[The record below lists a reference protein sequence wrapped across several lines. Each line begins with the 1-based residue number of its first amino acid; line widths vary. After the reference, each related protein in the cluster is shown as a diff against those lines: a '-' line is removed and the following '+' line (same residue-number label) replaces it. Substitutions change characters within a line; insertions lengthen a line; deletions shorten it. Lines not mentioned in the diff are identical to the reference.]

1 MTDPIDPTLERY
13 LNGDYAENN
22 PDWDSADAM
31 WKAEKLVKL
40 LTDNCCQPSSIF
52 EVGCGSGAV
61 LAALRATYPEAE
73 LAGFDIAPDATK
85 FWPQFVEF
93 NIRFEQGDFLEM
105 DEPNPEVILLLD
117 VLEHVGN
124 PWQFLAGLRNRS
136 KYIAIHFPLDLSA
149 FSVLREKPLL
159 YVRRKV
165 GHLHFYTRGL
175 ALSLLEESGFD
186 IVDCQYTSASL
197 EAPQRSFKTKIAGL
211 VRRILF
217 ALNHDL
223 GARLFG
229 GETLMVLVKTGR
241 GI

>member
-1 MTDPIDPTLERY
+1 
-13 LNGDYAENN
+13 
-22 PDWDSADAM
+22 
-31 WKAEKLVKL
+31 
-40 LTDNCCQPSSIF
+40 
-52 EVGCGSGAV
+52 
-61 LAALRATYPEAE
+61 
-73 LAGFDIAPDATK
+73 
-85 FWPQFVEF
+85 
-93 NIRFEQGDFLEM
+93 
-105 DEPNPEVILLLD
+105 
-117 VLEHVGN
+117 
-124 PWQFLAGLRNRS
+124 
-136 KYIAIHFPLDLSA
+136 
-149 FSVLREKPLL
+149 
-159 YVRRKV
+159 V

-197 EAPQRSFKTKIAGL
+197 EAPQRSFNTKIAGL